1 MDSVVGRIEGHIVPT
16 SVVYRDDSFYVG
28 NLDVF
33 PIRDGASKVLKISRS
48 GNISCIYIDLTVIPG
63 LAFDRK
69 GRCMVGEYDRKS
81 DAHSRDREDSAHR
94 WKGTVHGD
102 CNWPGRANGDDVRA
116 RRESQP
122 IERGFGPPPVGLGQ
136 VLKVI
141 VLSD

>member
-33 PIRDGASKVLKISRS
+33 PIRDGASKILKISRS

-81 DAHSRDREDSAHR
+81 DAHSRTGKILRIDG
-94 WKGTVHGD
+94 KGQYTEIAT
-102 CNWPGRANGDDVRA
+102 GRAVPTA
-116 RRESQP
+116 MT
-122 IERGFGPPPVGLGQ
+122 FGPDGNLNVSNM
-136 VLKVI
+136 VLVRRQ
-141 VLSD
+141 SG